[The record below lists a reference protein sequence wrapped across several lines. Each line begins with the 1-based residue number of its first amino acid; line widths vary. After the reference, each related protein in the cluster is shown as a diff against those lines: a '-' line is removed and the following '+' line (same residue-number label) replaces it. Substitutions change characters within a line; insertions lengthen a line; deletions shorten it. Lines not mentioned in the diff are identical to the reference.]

1 MAIKKVA
8 VIGAGTMGNGIAH
21 VCALSGYEV
30 RLMDIEQA
38 FLEMGVASVAFPGL
52 EADDVVATI
61 ACKARTAGAEV
72 TVVEVEAGHELTE
85 TDVVEANHWL
95 AEAIKSAVTH

>member
-1 MAIKKVA
+1 
-8 VIGAGTMGNGIAH
+8 
-21 VCALSGYEV
+21 
-30 RLMDIEQA
+30 
-38 FLEMGVASVAFPGL
+38 
-52 EADDVVATI
+52 
-61 ACKARTAGAEV
+61 V